1 MVAARLPQAAIPGPP
16 IQRRSKGVSVVAVLS
31 QLLLPPP
38 GLALLALL
46 LLVLRQRLLAG
57 VALAGL
63 LLLSLGP
70 VGTALLAA
78 LDVPVGDVAG
88 PAPGA
93 IVVLGGD
100 VQRTAGYQGGVP
112 NATVGAL
119 SLQRVQAGAALQR
132 RTGLPM
138 LMTGGIVETGV
149 APVGEL
155 MARSAR
161 DDFAARVRWVEPLS
175 RDTWE
180 NAAFS
185 APLLKAAGISRV
197 FVVTHDWHMRRALV
211 AFRHAGIDAVPSPTY
226 ADPRPRLAWTDLLPS
241 AGNWMRSYFAVHEWV
256 GLAYY
261 ALRR

>member
-1 MVAARLPQAAIPGPP
+1 M
-16 IQRRSKGVSVVAVLS
+16 VAVLS

-46 LLVLRQRLLAG
+46 LLALRRRVLAG

-78 LDVPVGDVAG
+78 LDVPGGEASAPG

-100 VQRTAGYQGGVP
+100 VQRTAGYQGAVP
-112 NATVGAL
+112 NATIGAL

-138 LMTGGIVETGV
+138 LMTGGIVETGA

-161 DDFAARVRWVEPLS
+161 DDFGVRVRWVEAAS

-185 APLLKAAGISRV
+185 APLLRAAGISRV
-197 FVVTHDWHMRRALV
+197 FLVTHDWHMRRALV
-211 AFRHAGIDAVPSPTY
+211 AFRHAGIEAVPMPTY
-226 ADPRPRLAWTDLLPS
+226 ADPRARLSWTDLLPS
-241 AGNWMRSYFAVHEWV
+241 ASNWMRSYFAVHEWV

>member
-1 MVAARLPQAAIPGPP
+1 M
-16 IQRRSKGVSVVAVLS
+16 RRSREVLLVAVLS
-31 QLLLPPP
+31 QLLPPPP

-46 LLVLRQRLLAG
+46 LLLLRQRVLAG

-63 LLLSLGP
+63 VLLSLGP
-70 VGTALLAA
+70 VGTALLAV
-78 LDVPVGDVAG
+78 LDVPAGNAAG

-100 VQRTAGYQGGVP
+100 VQRTAGYQGTVP
-112 NATVGAL
+112 NATIGAL
-119 SLQRVQAGAALQR
+119 SLERVQAGAALQR
-132 RTGLPM
+132 RTGLPL
-138 LMTGGIVETGV
+138 LMTGGIVETG
-149 APVGEL
+149 ATPVGEL

-161 DDFAARVRWVEPLS
+161 DDFGARVRWVEPLS

-185 APLLKAAGISRV
+185 APLLRAAGISRV
-197 FVVTHDWHMRRALV
+197 FLVTHDWHMRRALV
-211 AFRHAGIDAVPSPTY
+211 AFRHAGIEAVPMPTY
-226 ADPRPRLAWTDLLPS
+226 ADPGPRLSWTDLLPS

>member
-1 MVAARLPQAAIPGPP
+1 M
-16 IQRRSKGVSVVAVLS
+16 VAVLS

-78 LDVPVGDVAG
+78 LDVPAGDISAAGAAAG

-149 APVGEL
+149 IPVGEL

-180 NAAFS
+180 NAALS
-185 APLLKAAGISRV
+185 APLLRAAGISRV

-226 ADPRPRLAWTDLLPS
+226 ADPGPQLAWTDLLPS